1 MKKGPGETII
11 QRERAMNQVAGRW
24 YVLGL
29 LFVVSTFNYI
39 DRTIISILQVPIKRD
54 LGLTDTQL
62 GLLTGLSFALFY
74 TTLSLPIA
82 RLADRTVRKRLVAV
96 ALAVWSGMTALTGLA
111 SNFAQLVILRIGV
124 AVGEAG
130 SIPASHS
137 MIADLFPARSR
148 ATAMAI
154 LGLSLPVGMMFG
166 FLSAGILA
174 ETLGWRMSFGVIGVA
189 GLLLAPVVL
198 FAIREPVRGRFDRV
212 IPGTEAQITF
222 LEAIR
227 KLWLLRSYRFL
238 IGGAAL
244 HAYVS
249 YSVMNWS
256 APFYTRVH
264 EMSIGEVS
272 VYLALVN
279 GIGGGIGIYLG
290 GWLSDRLGQR
300 DPRMRLRVLTFGG
313 LIFVP
318 TALAQYL
325 VESTNLSLALGALAF
340 ALLPFYY
347 GPVVAVPQLLV
358 APNMRALTSAVTLLV
373 TNLVGLG
380 LGPTVTGF
388 ISETLIVNFGM
399 GQHSLRYAISA
410 AILFSLVAAFMYWRA
425 SGALI
430 AEMQARDEDVAR
442 EHGASSGASVTQR
455 VASAVLAP
463 AGER

>member
-1 MKKGPGETII
+1 MKEL
-11 QRERAMNQVAGRW
+11 EGRW
-24 YVLGL
+24 FVLGL
-29 LFVVSTFNYI
+29 LFAVSTFNYI

-54 LGLTDTQL
+54 LGLSDTEL
-62 GLLTGLSFALFY
+62 GLLTGLSFALVY

-82 RLADRTVRKRLVAV
+82 RLADRTVRKRVVAGALV
-96 ALAVWSGMTALTGLA
+96 VWSAMTALTGLA
-111 SNFAQLVILRIGV
+111 ANFVQLVILRIGV
-124 AVGEAG
+124 AAGEAG

-166 FLSAGILA
+166 FLAAGMLA
-174 ETLGWRMSFGVIGVA
+174 ETLGWRKSFVVIGVV
-189 GLLLAPVVL
+189 GILLAPIVL
-198 FAIREPVRGRFDRV
+198 GAIREPVRGRFDQ
-212 IPGTEAQITF
+212 PGHDTDAQVTF
-222 LEAIR
+222 SQAIR
-227 KLWLLRSYRFL
+227 KLWHLRSYRFL

-279 GIGGGIGIYLG
+279 GIGGGIGMYLG

-300 DPRMRLRVLTFGG
+300 DARLRLRVLTYGG

-318 TALAQYL
+318 MALGQYL
-325 VESTNLSLALGALAF
+325 VESTTVSLAMGAVAF

-388 ISETLIVNFGM
+388 ISETLIVRFGM

-425 SGALI
+425 SGSLI
-430 AEMQARDEDVAR
+430 AEIRDAQEEIARDPA
-442 EHGASSGASVTQR
+442 ASGVSVSETR
-455 VASAVLAP
+455 SSATLAL
-463 AGER
+463 ADKG

>member
-1 MKKGPGETII
+1 
-11 QRERAMNQVAGRW
+11 MNEVSGRW
-24 YVLGL
+24 LVLGL
-29 LFVVSTFNYI
+29 LFAVSTFNYI

-54 LGLTDTQL
+54 LGLSDTQL

-82 RLADRTVRKRLVAV
+82 RLADRTVRKRLVAA

-111 SNFAQLVILRIGV
+111 ANFTHLVLLRVGV
-124 AVGEAG
+124 AAGEAG

-137 MIADLFPARSR
+137 MIADLFPPRSR

-166 FLSAGILA
+166 FLSAGMLA
-174 ETLGWRMSFGVIGVA
+174 ETLGWRKSFGVIGVV
-189 GLLLAPVVL
+189 GLLLVPIVL
-198 FAIREPVRGRFDRV
+198 LVIREPARGRFDQAADV
-212 IPGTEAQITF
+212 ADSQPGFVEALKT
-222 LEAIR
+222 
-227 KLWLLRSYRFL
+227 LWHLRSYRFL
-238 IGGAAL
+238 IAGAAL

-264 EMSIGEVS
+264 DMSIGDVS

-279 GIGGGIGIYLG
+279 GIGGGIGMYLG

-300 DPRMRLRVLTFGG
+300 DARLRLRVLTFGG

-318 TALAQYL
+318 MALAQYL
-325 VESTNLSLALGALAF
+325 VESTSLSLAFGVVAF
-340 ALLPFYY
+340 TLLPFYY

-388 ISETLIVNFGM
+388 ISETLIVRFGM
-399 GQHSLRYAISA
+399 GQYSLRYAISA

-425 SGALI
+425 SGSLV
-430 AEMQARDEDVAR
+430 AEMRYAR
-442 EHGASSGASVTQR
+442 EESARERASSGASICEPR
-455 VASAVLAP
+455 SPAALALANKP
-463 AGER
+463 